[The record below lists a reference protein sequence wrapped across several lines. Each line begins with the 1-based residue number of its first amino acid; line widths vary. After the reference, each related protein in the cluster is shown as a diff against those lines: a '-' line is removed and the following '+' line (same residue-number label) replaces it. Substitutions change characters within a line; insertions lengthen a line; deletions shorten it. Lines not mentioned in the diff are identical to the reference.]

1 MIKSKVPSVLG
12 TKAIL
17 AMRNHADIV
26 AQSVY
31 EKSLS
36 LCSGKAAEH
45 ERDHGNVEKGFGML
59 RSGLVVADQ
68 AA

>member
-1 MIKSKVPSVLG
+1 MQPGQLLCLSNRELNPSLIG
-12 TKAIL
+12 FPANW
-17 AMRNHADIV
+17 AE
-26 AQSVY
+26 SVY

-68 AA
+68 A